1 MTAIHA
7 VGTTDTT
14 RGGRTMMEYTTTV
27 TIEELAGLLG
37 VSYRHMSKL
46 VENDHRAT
54 VHHAA
59 PAWLNR
65 PRALSRRERLDQ
77 RGGLTL

>member
-1 MTAIHA
+1 
-7 VGTTDTT
+7 
-14 RGGRTMMEYTTTV
+14 MMGNTNPV

-46 VENDHRAT
+46 VENDRRAT
-54 VHHAA
+54 VYHAA
-59 PAWLNR
+59 PTRPSR

-77 RGGLTL
+77 HMGLTL